1 LPGLIVRFPV
11 AAGTNGTSLASF
23 SWFPLRLTADM
34 EVLMKLFLHSLCA
47 LVLANGGASLA
58 QAQDAAPAAPPAA
71 QETTELSEA
80 DMQKFAEIYVDVE
93 TTRAQVTEEMSASEE
108 TVAAE
113 EAQGRLQQELVA
125 TIERHGWTVDRYNR
139 VANAISNDPAK
150 RDKTVKIINR
160 IVSG

>member
-1 LPGLIVRFPV
+1 
-11 AAGTNGTSLASF
+11 
-23 SWFPLRLTADM
+23 M

-58 QAQDAAPAAPPAA
+58 QAQAPAPAAPTA